1 MNQNELFILHPIAY
15 AHAQEILR
23 LESDMIR
30 NGHPDEQRLTFL
42 EAELERVLSQSDV
55 VMTELLASMM
65 PSNQQ
70 ELVLNID
77 AVRSLLQRHGFSG
90 TLRRTRNLQR
100 RHGLN
105 LPVLDPLILVG
116 ALGVLASDPE
126 VQSTLEILIAP
137 RISSIVNHPSVEAAD
152 RQLASTQHHP
162 ELPSVREQR
171 LIARAQEL
179 IVPIMDEL
187 ATILDF
193 NDGEVRL
200 IALLYGRILDVPF
213 VDILT
218 TLAGNGSADHVR
230 SNMQESLASS
240 CALYRHVLHTIVSKR
255 IHRLQKGGQA
265 APAPSEPVAP
275 KPEPQ
280 RTIAPPNP
288 ESDDNI
294 LLTITEAMALLNV
307 SRQTINTLMR
317 EGKLARIKI
326 GRSVR
331 LSRTDLER
339 FIGRETCQKRQL

>member
-42 EAELERVLSQSDV
+42 QAELERVLSQSDV

-65 PSNQQ
+65 PSNRQ
-70 ELVLNID
+70 ELMVNID

-90 TLRRTRNLQR
+90 TLRQTRNLQR

-105 LPVLDPLILVG
+105 LPVIDPLILVG

-126 VQSTLEILIAP
+126 VQSTLEIVIAP
-137 RISSIVNHPSVEAAD
+137 RISSIVNHPVVEAAD
-152 RQLASTQHHP
+152 RQLATTQHHP
-162 ELPSVREQR
+162 ELPRIHEQW
-171 LIARAQEL
+171 LITKAQEL

-200 IALLYGRILDVPF
+200 IARLYGRILDVPF

-218 TLAGNGSADHVR
+218 TLAVNGSADLVR
-230 SNMQESLASS
+230 SNMHESLASS
-240 CALYRHVLHTIVSKR
+240 CVLYRHVLHTIVSKR
-255 IHRLQKGGQA
+255 IHRLRKGGQVL
-265 APAPSEPVAP
+265 PAPSEPIALMP
-275 KPEPQ
+275 GSQ
-280 RTIAPPNP
+280 RTAATPTSKS
-288 ESDDNI
+288 EDNN

-317 EGKLARIKI
+317 EGKLPRIKI

-339 FIGRETCQKRQL
+339 FIGR